1 MPAIAPPGIPVNNT
15 MCLVDYN
22 HIQSYFDTSD
32 LISWKQCHY
41 SSKDQPFELWKA
53 RNNN

>member
-1 MPAIAPPGIPVNNT
+1 MQDTKRTTTRTATTRMPAIAPPGIPVNNT

-32 LISWKQCHY
+32 LIS
-41 SSKDQPFELWKA
+41 
-53 RNNN
+53 